1 MKNYGIAI
9 HGGAGTVSKIKMT
22 KWKAEAYRQA
32 LKRAYTVGY
41 LTLHK
46 GGTSLEAVTEA
57 ILILENSPL
66 FNAGRGS
73 VFTHSGNHEMDA
85 AIMEGKKLKAG
96 AVAGVEGV
104 KNPILLAA
112 AVMNKSKHVLIS
124 GKQALDFA
132 KEHDIELAPMEYFY
146 DEYRFAQWQ
155 KVSAQDT
162 VTLDHDEAEG
172 KKFGTV
178 GAVALDKK
186 GNLAAATSTGGMVNK
201 KYGRIGDSPLNGI
214 GNYANNQS
222 CAISCTGHGEF
233 FIRAVVAHDI
243 SARILYQ
250 GQSLKEAAEK
260 VVMDVLPKMGG
271 KGGII
276 GIDRNGNIVM
286 PFNTKGMYRGFK
298 NSKNEEFVGIFEGD
312 TRAKYKKTS

>member
-9 HGGAGTVSKIKMT
+9 HGGAGTVSRIKLT

-32 LKRAYTVGY
+32 LKRAYSVGY

-46 GGTSLEAVTEA
+46 GGSSLEAVTEA

-73 VFTHSGNHEMDA
+73 VFTSNGQHEMDA
-85 AIMEGKKLKAG
+85 SIMDGKTLKAG
-96 AVAGVEGV
+96 AVAGVQSV
-104 KNPILLAA
+104 KNPILLAR
-112 AVMNKSKHVLIS
+112 AVMKKSKHVLIS
-124 GKQALDFA
+124 GEQALEFA
-132 KEHDIELAPMEYFY
+132 REQKLELSPDEYFY
-146 DEYRFAQWQ
+146 DEDRFKQWQ
-155 KVSAQDT
+155 RVASLGT
-162 VTLDHDEAEG
+162 VTLDHEEEEG

-186 GNLAAATSTGGMVNK
+186 GNLSAGTSTGGMVNK
-201 KYGRIGDSPLNGI
+201 KYGRIGDSALIGV
-214 GNYANNQS
+214 GNYANNKS

-243 SARILYQ
+243 SARMLYI
-250 GQSLKEAAEK
+250 GQSLHDASRTVIQEG
-260 VVMDVLPKMGG
+260 LLKMGG
-271 KGGII
+271 RGGLI
-276 GIDRNGNIVM
+276 GIDAMGNVVM

-312 TRAKYKKTS
+312 PRTKFK